1 MIFFNCHI
9 NSFFQRNFKIIHCC
23 LYIFIKLLLTYLH
36 IKYTKIRKN
45 DLSKNDITTF
55 LLFSNY
61 FFTIRMEKED
71 TNVDYENENE
81 SMCNYKD
88 DYIVNEKS
96 ESTQKLTTLYLDRFV
111 KPFSVEDV
119 KAFLLETVPP
129 INTQEHF
136 FMSKFDSVDD
146 TVRN

>member
-1 MIFFNCHI
+1 
-9 NSFFQRNFKIIHCC
+9 
-23 LYIFIKLLLTYLH
+23 
-36 IKYTKIRKN
+36 
-45 DLSKNDITTF
+45 
-55 LLFSNY
+55 
-61 FFTIRMEKED
+61 MEKED

-96 ESTQKLTTLYLDRFV
+96 ESTQKITTLYLDRFV

-136 FMSKFDSVDD
+136 FMSKNNTYCYVTYKSEEDARKASEYMFV
-146 TVRN
+146 VLK